1 MRCLLIGG
9 ERAGKVVDIDYGI
22 TSIEFPVAYRI
33 GWGAIRY
40 EVRHLE
46 DEHGDT
52 YLIGVSGDEN
62 PIVTLMKFYELHA
75 KGESQ

>member
-22 TSIEFPVAYRI
+22 TSVEFPVAYRI

-40 EVRHLE
+40 EVRRLE
-46 DEHGDT
+46 DENGGAH
-52 YLIGVSGDEN
+52 LIAVNGDES